1 MSDAVRIFTHA
12 FTMVFHDLGAT
23 LRATYVGVGLVALSV
38 VLFLML
44 APNMFGTMMLATE
57 TDTLS
62 PDAYS
67 NAGSAVLAVL
77 VMAVGYIMMVAAW
90 HRYVLL
96 PEEQRDNGF
105 TPGAGIVLGYFGRSL
120 LLGII
125 VGIAAIPLFVPL
137 GVVASAGNEV
147 LTNLVA
153 IPLFAIL
160 GWVLLRLS
168 LILPACTIGKDM
180 KLTESWA
187 ASRPLSGAIIG
198 LTIILGVVDFVL
210 NIVIG
215 VLPAPY
221 ILGVVSVIT
230 SVLFA
235 LVSASILTTLYGIA
249 VEGREI

>member
-1 MSDAVRIFTHA
+1 MSYAVRIFVHA
-12 FTMVFHDLGAT
+12 VTMVFGDLAAT
-23 LRATYVGVGLVALSV
+23 LRATYAGVALVAVSAI
-38 VLFLML
+38 LFLTF
-44 APNMFGTMMLATE
+44 APNMFETMVLAGETE
-57 TDTLS
+57 AFTPDT
-62 PDAYS
+62 AG
-67 NAGSAVLAVL
+67 NAGVAVLAIL
-77 VMAVGYIMMVAAW
+77 FMAVGYIAMVAAW

-96 PEEQRDNGF
+96 PDGQRDNGF

-137 GVVASAGNEV
+137 GIIASTGNDV
-147 LTNLVA
+147 LTGLAA

-168 LILPACTIGKDM
+168 LILPACTIGRNI
-180 KLTESWA
+180 KLSESWV
-187 ASRPLSGAIIG
+187 ASRSLSFAIIG

-210 NIVIG
+210 NLVTS

-221 ILGVVSVIT
+221 IIGAASVVI

>member
-1 MSDAVRIFTHA
+1 MSNAVRIFTHA

-23 LRATYVGVGLVALSV
+23 LRATYVGVSLVALSV
-38 VLFLML
+38 VLFLTL
-44 APNMFGTMMLATE
+44 APNMFGSMMLATE
-57 TDTLS
+57 TDAFN
-62 PDAYS
+62 PDAFG
-67 NAGSAVLAVL
+67 NAGAAVVAIL

-96 PEEQRDNGF
+96 PEGQRDGGF

-137 GVVASAGNEV
+137 GVIASAGNDI

-210 NIVIG
+210 NLVISA
-215 VLPAPY
+215 LPAPY

-249 VEGREI
+249 VEGREV